1 MLQKFL
7 LLRLLGCVTVPILA
21 LFILVYHILWT
32 IADIFCNVENI
43 DIPDRDLRVFY
54 VITFISLEFI

>member
-1 MLQKFL
+1 VLQKFL